1 MTDDGASFS
10 SPKQLLAAR
19 GLHVRKRLGQNF
31 LVDPRFA
38 ARVADALPADAFV
51 VEIGAGTG
59 SLTAALAQRAR
70 RVATLEIDRGLA
82 AIVRERFADVGTVT
96 LIEGDALGFDFAGA
110 LRSESAPR
118 AVCGNLPYYI
128 TTPLIETIL
137 EAVDFWESAV
147 LMVQREYARRL
158 TAAPGTPDYSSLTVF
173 VGYHCS
179 VEKIFDVGA
188 AGFYPAPTVSSAVV
202 RLTPRADRTAGVDDE
217 LVLFKTIRAA
227 FSQRRK
233 TLANCIVAAVR
244 SKSEDGQHGR
254 LRTSVEHAIAAARLE
269 PQIRGERLSLDDF
282 KRLANALVTERIDI
296 V

>member
-1 MTDDGASFS
+1 
-10 SPKQLLAAR
+10 LLAAR
-19 GLHVRKRLGQNF
+19 GLHARKRLGQNF

-59 SLTAALAQRAR
+59 SLTEALAQRAR

-82 AIVRERFADVGTVT
+82 AIVRERFADVGNVT
-96 LIEGDALGFDFAGA
+96 LVEGDVLEFDFAGA
-110 LRSESAPR
+110 LRPESAPR
-118 AVCGNLPYYI
+118 AICGNLPYYI
-128 TTPLIETIL
+128 TTPIIEKIL
-137 EAVDFWESAV
+137 DAFDFWESAV

-202 RLTPRADRTAGVDDE
+202 RLTPWANRTAGVDDE
-217 LVLFKTIRAA
+217 RVLLKTIRAA

-244 SKSEDGQHGR
+244 SKSGDEQDER
-254 LRTSVEHAIAAARLE
+254 LRSSVEQAIATARLE
-269 PQIRGERLSLDDF
+269 PKIRGERLSLDDF
-282 KRLANALVTERIDI
+282 KRLANALVTARIDI